1 MPNHVHVIFVQGAD
15 YPLEKLIAS
24 WKRFTAERVN
34 GLLGRSGSLWQ
45 RDYFDRLVR
54 DGRHFANCVCY
65 IRRNPQKAWLTQGEY
80 ILYES
85 QLARE
90 ID

>member
-1 MPNHVHVIFVQGAD
+1 MPNHVHVIFVQAAD

-24 WKRFTAERVN
+24 WKRFTAGRVN

-54 DGRHFANCVCY
+54 DGRHFANCVRY
-65 IRRNPQKAWLTQGEY
+65 IRRNPQKARLTQGEY